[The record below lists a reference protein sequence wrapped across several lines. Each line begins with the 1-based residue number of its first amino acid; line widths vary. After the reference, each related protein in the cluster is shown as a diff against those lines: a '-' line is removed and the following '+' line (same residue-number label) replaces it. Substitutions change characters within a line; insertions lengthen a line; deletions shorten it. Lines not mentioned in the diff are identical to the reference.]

1 MYDVTAV
8 TTERDYVPLTADS
21 ELTAARFVARYASK
35 EARYDVVLIKV
46 ASTGATAETYVNGV
60 RQAAGLNCW

>member
-21 ELTAARFVARYASK
+21 ELTAARFVARHASK
-35 EARYDVVLIKV
+35 DANYDAVLVKV
-46 ASTGATAETYVNGV
+46 ASTGAITETYVNGE
-60 RQAAGLNCW
+60 RQP